1 MLVIKK
7 IPWYPLALMLGAM
20 YVVVG
25 IVVGAIFLLVSVAQ
39 GERLAYGVLFLLISP
54 IFYGAL
60 GFIGGAILAALYNLL
75 APRIGGIRLE
85 VEQTGP

>member
-20 YVVVG
+20 YVVIGLIAGAFFLLATLARGEG
-25 IVVGAIFLLVSVAQ
+25 IVAGVLYFLFSPIL
-39 GERLAYGVLFLLISP
+39 YGVI
-54 IFYGAL
+54 

-85 VEQTGP
+85 VEQTDS